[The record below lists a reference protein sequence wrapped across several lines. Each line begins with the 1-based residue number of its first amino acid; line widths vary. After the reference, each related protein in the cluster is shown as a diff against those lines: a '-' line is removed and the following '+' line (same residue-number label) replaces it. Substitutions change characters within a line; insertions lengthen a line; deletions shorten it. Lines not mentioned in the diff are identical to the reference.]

1 MPVRQKKPVTPAQRF
16 MTVPTFEEITKD
28 EPEKSLVEPLKKH
41 AGRNNQGR
49 VTVRFRGG
57 GNKRLYR
64 IIDFKRD
71 KDDIPA
77 RVIAI
82 EYDPN
87 RSARIAL
94 LEYEDGERR
103 YIICPDGVQVGDVLM
118 SGENAEMRPGNAM
131 PLERI
136 PDGTFIHNIELEPG
150 KGGQLVR
157 AAGTAAQLMAKEG
170 RYAHIRMPSGE
181 VRLINIK
188 CKATIGRVGNVDHE
202 LVVIGKAG
210 RMRHMGR
217 RPHVRGKAMNVDD
230 HPHGGGEGKAP
241 IGMPAPKSPW
251 GWITLGVKTRKPRKP
266 SNKFIVKR
274 RRIGYGD
281 RRLK

>member
-103 YIICPDGVQVGDVLM
+103 YIICPDACKL
-118 SGENAEMRPGNAM
+118 AM
-131 PLERI
+131 
-136 PDGTFIHNIELEPG
+136 
-150 KGGQLVR
+150 
-157 AAGTAAQLMAKEG
+157 
-170 RYAHIRMPSGE
+170 
-181 VRLINIK
+181 
-188 CKATIGRVGNVDHE
+188 C
-202 LVVIGKAG
+202 
-210 RMRHMGR
+210 
-217 RPHVRGKAMNVDD
+217 
-230 HPHGGGEGKAP
+230 
-241 IGMPAPKSPW
+241 
-251 GWITLGVKTRKPRKP
+251 
-266 SNKFIVKR
+266 
-274 RRIGYGD
+274 
-281 RRLK
+281 